1 MGGALLGL
9 VLGAGIL
16 LQSVAS
22 MVGTW
27 GLARRRTGS
36 APAWAVVSGASDGAF
51 RVLWLGPDRGG
62 DLPAP
67 AGDPRRRLEAGAAT
81 IRYSLTDRDGAT
93 VLDAGR
99 PLSGP
104 GPDDL
109 DRMLREILGATTR
122 HGGALLSSFGIRY
135 VVAER
140 SAIPQAMLDALDAQ
154 VDIDLVPATGL
165 TIYRNAAAILP
176 TPSSRPNPRTRRSSR
191 APIPSAIAR
200 WRPVPA
206 IPLRAV
212 PGGWDGPAADGTVFL
227 STEHD
232 DDWTL
237 EGSTEPPDVAFAWA
251 TSFLATG
258 GAVEVRH
265 GGALPAKIEVALLT
279 VLWLVALWVT
289 RKPVAR

>member
-1 MGGALLGL
+1 VLGL

-16 LQSVAS
+16 LQAMAS

-27 GLARRRTGS
+27 GVGAPEDRIP
-36 APAWAVVSGASDGAF
+36 PAWAVVNGSAGGAF
-51 RVLWLGPDRGG
+51 RVLWLGPDRGEL
-62 DLPAP
+62 LPTP
-67 AGDPRRRLEAGAAT
+67 AGDPRRRLEAGPAT
-81 IRYSLTDRDGAT
+81 VRYALTDRDGAS

-109 DRMLREILGATTR
+109 DRMLDEILGATTR
-122 HGGALLSSFGIRY
+122 HGGALLASFGIRY

-140 SAIPQAMLDALDAQ
+140 GALPQATLDAFDAQ
-154 VDIDLVPATGL
+154 VDIDLAPPTGL
-165 TIYRNAAAILP
+165 TIYRNAAALP
-176 TPSSRPNPRTRRSSR
+176 PDASLETQPADEEIIAS
-191 APIPSAIAR
+191 ADPSAIAR

-206 IPLRAV
+206 VPLREV

-232 DDWTL
+232 DDWML
-237 EGSTEPPDVAFAWA
+237 EGSTAPPDVAFGWA
-251 TSFLATG
+251 TSFPATG